1 MALYRCSLSNFSRGQ
16 GHTATAAA
24 AYRAGVDLKDSRT
37 GEHHRYAHRTRNH
50 EVLAAEILAPPGSPD
65 WVYIPEVMW
74 NKIEHR
80 ADQSTRPN
88 AARVAREYLLALPHE
103 CTQAQQLQMA
113 KDFAQ
118 EELVAQGMI
127 VHLAFHAPASGENS
141 DQRNFHVHLL
151 CPTRSIDETGEF
163 GNTNREW
170 NKTKFLEHIRLKWGA
185 QGQSLV
191 RAHRLNRARG
201 FSQFKGS
208 GPQTLTHPTHGK
220 GRLANGARR

>member
-1 MALYRCSLSNFSRGQ
+1 MRL
-16 GHTATAAA
+16 
-24 AYRAGVDLKDSRT
+24 VW
-37 GEHHRYAHRTRNH
+37 
-50 EVLAAEILAPPGSPD
+50 P
-65 WVYIPEVMW
+65 
-74 NKIEHR
+74 
-80 ADQSTRPN
+80 
-88 AARVAREYLLALPHE
+88 REYLLALPHE

-170 NKTKFLEHIRLKWGA
+170 NKTKFLEHIRLKWEHKVNHWLERIGSTERVDSRSLKD
-185 QGQSLV
+185 QGLK
-191 RAHRLNRARG
+191 RL
-201 FSQFKGS
+201 
-208 GPQTLTHPTHGK
+208 PTQHMGK
-220 GRLANGARR
+220 ARLANGARR